1 MPRVAS
7 ARRNLSPIHLLET
20 ARAHQRSAALGA
32 GIELDLF
39 TAIAEG
45 HRSLPDLAKHCEAA
59 ERGVRILADY
69 LVLAGFLTKKD
80 HRYAL
85 TPDSAVFL
93 DRRSP
98 GYLGSAAGFLSSALM
113 VDLYKTVP
121 AAVRKGGTVLGEQG
135 ALLPGNPIWV
145 EHARALAPMLAM
157 PAELLAALLD
167 AGAKAPW
174 KVLDIGAGHGLFGIT
189 LAKRNPNAEI
199 VALDWNNVLEV
210 ARENAQKAGVESR
223 YRTISGDAF
232 QAELGS
238 GYDLVLITNFL
249 HHFSKSQCETLL
261 ERVYS
266 ALGDEGR
273 AVVFDYVPDD
283 SRVSPAPSAAFA
295 LTMLVTTP
303 EGDAYTFAEYEQM
316 FRGAGFNGVEQR
328 PLPPAS
334 EQVII
339 AYR

>member
-7 ARRNLSPIHLLET
+7 NRRKLSPTNLLET
-20 ARAHQRSAALGA
+20 AQAHQRSAAPGA
-32 GIELDLF
+32 AIELDLF

-45 HRSLPDLAKHCEAA
+45 YRKVPDLARRCGAA

-69 LVLAGFLTKKD
+69 LVLTGLVTKRD
-80 HRYAL
+80 HSYAL

-93 DRRSP
+93 DRRSA

-113 VDLYKTVP
+113 ADVYKTVP
-121 AAVRKGGTVLGEQG
+121 AAVRKGGTVLGEHG
-135 ALLPGNPIWV
+135 SLLPQNPIWV
-145 EHARALAPMLAM
+145 EHARAMAPMLAM
-157 PAELLAALLD
+157 PAELLATMLEAE
-167 AGAKAPW
+167 AKAPW

-189 LAKRNPNAEI
+189 LAKRNPKAEI
-199 VALDWNNVLEV
+199 VALDWDNVLQV
-210 ARENAQKAGVESR
+210 ARENAREAGVESR
-223 YRTISGDAF
+223 YHTISGDAF
-232 QAELGS
+232 QSELGS

-261 ERVYS
+261 GRVYS
-266 ALGDEGR
+266 ALADEGR
-273 AVVFDYVPDD
+273 AVVFDFVPDD

-303 EGDAYTFAEYEQM
+303 EGDAYTFAEYEQI

-328 PLPPAS
+328 PLPPAR